1 MSLKNTLSFSSGE
14 LDPVL
19 HDRVTLEKFNKG
31 LATAR
36 NVIIGKTGSIL
47 SRFARAQFVTAKNNN
62 EEIKL
67 FSPPNSGIL
76 TEWGNLYVRL
86 YDFEGTLIV
95 ELAHALLEADLPNM
109 HFTVAGRSL
118 YVFVLGKQ
126 VLELLYLEVV
136 PAFQISSA
144 ILAPLVSSPTG
155 VIAATGAPTGYG
167 VDYIATAVRNGEES
181 IVAAAPYTGAFN
193 RPLAAGQDNTIVM
206 TLIANFSIVEQYNEF
221 RVYRRPTNGGAYGY
235 IGSTSDFYDVTG
247 DLTADYI
254 DLGGDADFTN
264 GPPDIVTRNGLDG
277 TDAKLLFSK
286 TGTVYQQRLLIS
298 AEDDEEAILASRPG
312 FPGNFYRDF
321 PLGNASALKFK
332 SGTSGFA
339 KVLRMI
345 ENDGLIVFTSVGV
358 FTSRGALGPDNLALE
373 KKGSWV
379 INEAIPP
386 LSVPGGVFFVDKNTN
401 GIQQLVYAQDNL
413 TYQTLD
419 HTIFSN
425 HLFIEKTIESWGFQD
440 GVVPIINVTFSD
452 GTFATFTYHFEHKM
466 RAWTRHD
473 SVYPVEQV
481 EGTGVADSTFFVTNK
496 NGQRH
501 IEVSLPRHIP
511 AATFASNP
519 EADKINL
526 NAFMDAVTTKSNLL
540 NDSLVGANVFQLALI
555 TGTWADVN
563 TLTLTC
569 GTSALFPD
577 PGLGVVGTILR
588 FFDTADKTTVDLE
601 VTARASDNSVTVQP
615 SAEFPSA
622 QAVGF
627 RLYETFDTV
636 TGLTHLEG
644 ENVGILLDGY
654 VSNSPF
660 NDVEGYSPVTVSSG
674 SITIPDG
681 ERGAIIIVGRPITAD
696 IKTLNIS
703 TVEQSPTLVESINV
717 NKIYIRVHKTRGLFI
732 SNLFPEEL
740 SGGKDGTSLVG
751 MEDLD
756 VFDIPSGVTLL
767 GNKYKEPASKRIEQN
782 IPGNWESQGQVS
794 IRQVDPVHFE
804 ILSLI
809 PDLEVLRRRN

>member
-1 MSLKNTLSFSSGE
+1 M
-14 LDPVL
+14 
-19 HDRVTLEKFNKG
+19 
-31 LATAR
+31 
-36 NVIIGKTGSIL
+36 
-47 SRFARAQFVTAKNNN
+47 
-62 EEIKL
+62 
-67 FSPPNSGIL
+67 
-76 TEWGNLYVRL
+76 NLYN
-86 YDFEGTLIV
+86 IW
-95 ELAHALLEADLPNM
+95 
-109 HFTVAGRSL
+109 
-118 YVFVLGKQ
+118 
-126 VLELLYLEVV
+126 
-136 PAFQISSA
+136 SS
-144 ILAPLVSSPTG
+144 
-155 VIAATGAPTGYG
+155 
-167 VDYIATAVRNGEES
+167 
-181 IVAAAPYTGAFN
+181 
-193 RPLAAGQDNTIVM
+193 
-206 TLIANFSIVEQYNEF
+206 
-221 RVYRRPTNGGAYGY
+221 
-235 IGSTSDFYDVTG
+235 
-247 DLTADYI
+247 
-254 DLGGDADFTN
+254 
-264 GPPDIVTRNGLDG
+264 
-277 TDAKLLFSK
+277 SK
-286 TGTVYQQRLLIS
+286 
-298 AEDDEEAILASRPG
+298 
-312 FPGNFYRDF
+312 
-321 PLGNASALKFK
+321 
-332 SGTSGFA
+332 
-339 KVLRMI
+339 
-345 ENDGLIVFTSVGV
+345 
-358 FTSRGALGPDNLALE
+358 
-373 KKGSWV
+373 
-379 INEAIPP
+379 
-386 LSVPGGVFFVDKNTN
+386 
-401 GIQQLVYAQDNL
+401 
-413 TYQTLD
+413 
-419 HTIFSN
+419 
-425 HLFIEKTIESWGFQD
+425 FIEKTIESWGFQD

-496 NGQRH
+496 DGQRH

-555 TGTWADVN
+555 TGTWSDVN
-563 TLTLTC
+563 PLTLTC
-569 GTSALFPD
+569 GTSVLFPD
-577 PGLGVVGTILR
+577 PGLGAVGTILR